1 LVFRLRVFPV
11 TGLFR
16 FFALHLLTLFLVLLL
31 SSCSHLSS
39 VLNAEPDEDSDDWSD
54 QISAPDPSGAN
65 RYQLT
70 EFENSLYRIPVWQL
84 SGRLSIRADNE
95 VLNGSLRWRQ
105 DNDAFFINFNAP
117 FGQGALQ
124 IKGDA
129 IGVELAT
136 ADGRSI
142 QADDIDQLF
151 EDVVAWELPLSG
163 LRYWIFGIP
172 SPLSEA
178 IIKRDSGQAD
188 GRIIEIQQLDW
199 NIVLPQYVQVGEQSL
214 PRKLRLRSIG
224 HSPELQVRL
233 VIDHWQ
239 LENLADVNKP

>member
-1 LVFRLRVFPV
+1 LAFRSRVFPV
-11 TGLFR
+11 TGLLR
-16 FFALHLLTLFLVLLL
+16 LFALHLLALLSLLL
-31 SSCSHLSS
+31 SSCAHITDA
-39 VLNAEPDEDSDDWSD
+39 LNAEADEDPEDWSD

-70 EFENSLYRIPVWQL
+70 EFENSLYRLPVWQL
-84 SGRLSIRADNE
+84 SGRLSIRADKE

-105 DNDAFFINFNAP
+105 DKDAFFISFNAP

-124 IKGDA
+124 IKGDSV
-129 IGVELAT
+129 GVELST

-142 QADDIDQLF
+142 QAEDIDQLF

-163 LRYWIFGIP
+163 LRYWVFGIP

-178 IIKRDSGQAD
+178 IIKRDPGHAD
-188 GRIIEIQQLDW
+188 GRITEIQQLDW
-199 NIVLPQYVQVGEQSL
+199 NIVLPQYVQIGEQFL

-224 HSPELQVRL
+224 HNPELQVRL
-233 VIDHWQ
+233 VIDNWQ
-239 LENLADVNKP
+239 LENLTDVDKH